1 MLTLLL
7 VVFVLLLAS
16 GMPIAFAMSGS
27 ALAALVFRSDF
38 PLDIFIQK
46 TFSAGNSFSLLA
58 IPFFVLAGELM
69 TVSRLTDGLVA
80 LCDSLVGHVKSGMA
94 SVSVLACM
102 IFAGISGS
110 GVADTAAIGS
120 VVIPQL
126 TAKGY
131 PRGLAA
137 SLLATA
143 GALGP
148 IIPPSIL
155 MIIYGSIA
163 ELSVGRL
170 FLAGAVPG
178 ILMGLGFMA
187 VAYVWNRKRGWES
200 GSGRHFSL
208 RKVGSTFQGAVL
220 ALITPIIIIG
230 GIVSGIFTATEAG
243 VVAAAYALGA
253 ALLTRRI
260 GLRDIRTVLIRSS
273 LISTLPLFIIATAAI
288 FGWILAVQHFPEM
301 VQRFLLTVSLGNRY
315 LAAVL
320 ILSFLVFLGFFVEVI
335 SIMIIFTPILAPMAP
350 TLGFDPIHW
359 GLMMVVAINMG
370 GVTPPVASQLYVAGS
385 IAGCGLDE
393 MSRYVFPFVAVM
405 YAVLILCLFVPDVA
419 MLLPRWVFR

>member
-1 MLTLLL
+1 MLTLL
-7 VVFVLLLAS
+7 VAAFAVLLAA

-27 ALAALVFRSDF
+27 ALSALVFRSDF
-38 PLDIFIQK
+38 PLDVFIQK

-80 LCDSLVGHVKSGMA
+80 LCDALIGHIKSGLA
-94 SVSVLACM
+94 SASILACM
-102 IFAGISGS
+102 VFAGISGS

-120 VVIPQL
+120 VVLPQL
-126 TAKGY
+126 IAKGY
-131 PRGLAA
+131 PRGMAA

-163 ELSVGRL
+163 ELSVGQL

-178 ILMGLGFMA
+178 VLMGLGFMA
-187 VAYVWNRKRGWES
+187 VAYVWNTRRGWEI
-200 GSGRHFSL
+200 GSPEPFST
-208 RKVGSTFQGAVL
+208 RRVVQSFRGAVL
-220 ALITPIIIIG
+220 ALISPVIIIG

-243 VVAAAYALGA
+243 VVAAVYGLIA
-253 ALLTRRI
+253 ALITRRI
-260 GLRDIRTVLIRSS
+260 GGREIRAALVRSS
-273 LISTLPLFIIATAAI
+273 LICTLPLFIIATASI

-301 VQRFLLTVSLGNRY
+301 VQQVLMSVSLGNRY
-315 LAAVL
+315 VAAAL
-320 ILSFLVFLGFFVEVI
+320 ILSFLVALGFFVEVI
-335 SIMIIFTPILAPMAP
+335 SIMIIFTPILAPMARI
-350 TLGFDPIHW
+350 LGFDPIHW
-359 GLMMVVAINMG
+359 GLLMVLAINMG

-385 IAGCGLDE
+385 LAGCGLDE
-393 MSRYVFPFVAVM
+393 MSRYVFPFIGVM
-405 YAVLILCLFVPDVA
+405 YGVLLLCLFVPDVA
-419 MLLPRWVFR
+419 MLVPRLVFR

>member
-1 MLTLLL
+1 MLTLLIIA
-7 VVFVLLLAS
+7 FAVLLAL

-27 ALAALVFRSDF
+27 ALAALVFCSDF
-38 PLDIFIQK
+38 PLDVFIQK
-46 TFSAGNSFSLLA
+46 TFSAGSSFSLLA

-69 TVSRLTDGLVA
+69 TVSRLTDGLVD
-80 LCDSLVGHVKSGMA
+80 LCDALVGHVKSGMA

-126 TAKGY
+126 ISKGY
-131 PRGLAA
+131 PRGMAA

-178 ILMGLGFMA
+178 VLMGLGFMA
-187 VAYVWNRKRGWES
+187 VSYMWNSKRGWES
-200 GSGRHFSL
+200 GERQRFSL
-208 RKVGSTFQGAVL
+208 RRVSATFRGALL
-220 ALITPIIIIG
+220 ALFTPIIIVG

-243 VVAAAYALGA
+243 VVAAVYALVA
-253 ALLTRRI
+253 AMATRRI
-260 GLRDIRTVLIRSS
+260 GFRDIRAVLIRSS
-273 LISTLPLFIIATAAI
+273 LICTLPLFIIATAAI
-288 FGWILAVQHFPEM
+288 FGWILAVQHFPAM
-301 VQRFLLTVSLGNRY
+301 VQGFLLSVSLGNQY

-320 ILSFLVFLGFFVEVI
+320 ILTFLVALGFFVEVI
-335 SIMIIFTPILAPMAP
+335 SIMIIFTPILAPLAQA
-350 TLGFDPIHW
+350 LGFDPVHW
-359 GLMMVVAINMG
+359 GLLMVMAINMG

-393 MSRYVFPFVAVM
+393 MSRYVMPFVGVM
-405 YAVLILCLFVPDVA
+405 YAVLLLCLFAPDVA
-419 MLLPRWVFR
+419 MLLPRLVFG

>member
-1 MLTLLL
+1 MLTLLI
-7 VVFVLLLAS
+7 VTFAVLLAS

-38 PLDIFIQK
+38 PLDVFIQK
-46 TFSAGNSFSLLA
+46 TFSAGSSFSLLA

-69 TVSRLTDGLVA
+69 TVSRLTDGLVE
-80 LCDSLVGHVKSGMA
+80 LCDALVGHVKSGMA

-120 VVIPQL
+120 VVVPQL
-126 TAKGY
+126 ISKGY
-131 PRGLAA
+131 PRGMAA

-163 ELSVGRL
+163 ELSIGRL
-170 FLAGAVPG
+170 FLAGALPG
-178 ILMGLGFMA
+178 VIMGLGFMA
-187 VAYVWNRKRGWES
+187 VAYVWNTRRGWES
-200 GSGRHFSL
+200 GSGKRFSL
-208 RKVGSTFQGAVL
+208 QRVRTTFRGALL
-220 ALITPIIIIG
+220 ALVTPIIIVG
-230 GIVSGIFTATEAG
+230 GIVSGAFTATEAG
-243 VVAAAYALGA
+243 VVAAAYALVA
-253 ALLTRRI
+253 ALATRRLGI
-260 GLRDIRTVLIRSS
+260 GNIRAVLIRSG
-273 LISTLPLFIIATAAI
+273 LIATLPLFIIATAAI

-301 VQRFLLTVSLGNRY
+301 VQSFLLSASLGNRY

-320 ILSFLVFLGFFVEVI
+320 ILSFLVALGFFVEVI
-335 SIMIIFTPILAPMAP
+335 SILIIFTPILAPMAGP
-350 TLGFDPIHW
+350 LGFDPTHW
-359 GLMMVVAINMG
+359 GLMMVLAINMG

-393 MSRYVFPFVAVM
+393 MSRYVFPFVGVM
-405 YAVLILCLFVPDVA
+405 YVVLILCLFVPGVA
-419 MLLPRWVFR
+419 MVLPRLVFG

>member
-1 MLTLLL
+1 MLTLL
-7 VVFVLLLAS
+7 VVTFALLLAL

-38 PLDIFIQK
+38 PLDVFIQK
-46 TFSAGNSFSLLA
+46 TFSAGSSFSLLA

-69 TVSRLTDGLVA
+69 TVSRLTDGLVE
-80 LCDSLVGHVKSGMA
+80 LCDALVGHVKSGMA

-126 TAKGY
+126 VSKGY
-131 PRGLAA
+131 PRGMAA

-170 FLAGAVPG
+170 FLAGAAPG
-178 ILMGLGFMA
+178 VLMGLGFMA
-187 VAYVWNRKRGWES
+187 VAYVWNSKRGWES
-200 GSGRHFSL
+200 GSRQNFSL
-208 RKVGSTFQGAVL
+208 RRVGTTFGGAVL

-243 VVAAAYALGA
+243 VVAAVYALLA
-253 ALLTRRI
+253 AIATRRI
-260 GLRDIRTVLIRSS
+260 GIRDIRAVLIRSS
-273 LISTLPLFIIATAAI
+273 LICTLPLFIISTAAI

-301 VQRFLLTVSLGNRY
+301 VQSFLLSVSLGNRY

-320 ILSFLVFLGFFVEVI
+320 ILSFLVVLGFFVEVI
-335 SIMIIFTPILAPMAP
+335 SIMIIFTPILAPLAQ

-359 GLMMVVAINMG
+359 GLLMVVAINMG

-393 MSRYVFPFVAVM
+393 MSRYVFPLVAVM
-405 YAVLILCLFVPDVA
+405 YAVLILCLFVPNVA
-419 MLLPRWVFR
+419 MILPRLVFG

>member
-1 MLTLLL
+1 MLTLL
-7 VVFVLLLAS
+7 VVTFAVLLAL

-27 ALAALVFRSDF
+27 ALTALVFRSDF
-38 PLDIFIQK
+38 PLDVFIQK
-46 TFSAGNSFSLLA
+46 TFNAGSSFSLLA

-69 TVSRLTDGLVA
+69 TVGRLTDGLVE
-80 LCDSLVGHVKSGMA
+80 LCDALIGHIKSGMA
-94 SVSVLACM
+94 TVSVLACM

-110 GVADTAAIGS
+110 GVADTAAIGT
-120 VVIPQL
+120 VMVPQL

-131 PRGLAA
+131 PKGMAA

-178 ILMGLGFMA
+178 VLMGLGFMA
-187 VAYVWNRKRGWES
+187 VAYVWNTKRGWET
-200 GSGRHFSL
+200 GSGRPFSL
-208 RKVGSTFQGAVL
+208 ARVGRTFRGAVL

-230 GIVSGIFTATEAG
+230 GIVSGAFTPTEAG
-243 VVAAAYALGA
+243 VVAAVYGLIA
-253 ALLTRRI
+253 AFLNRRMPLAD
-260 GLRDIRTVLIRSS
+260 LRGVLVRSG
-273 LISTLPLFIIATAAI
+273 LISTLSLFIVSTASI
-288 FGWILAVQHFPEM
+288 FGWILAVQHFPQM
-301 VQRFLLTVSLGNRY
+301 VQNLLLSVSLGSRY
-315 LAAVL
+315 LAAVF
-320 ILSFLVFLGFFVEVI
+320 ILTFLVALGFFVEVI
-335 SIMIIFTPILAPMAP
+335 SIMIIFTPIFAPLGPA
-350 TLGFDPIHW
+350 LGFDPIHW
-359 GLMMVVAINMG
+359 GLMQVVAINMG

-393 MSRYVFPFVAVM
+393 MSRYVFPFVGVM

-419 MLLPRWVFR
+419 MLLPRLVFK

>member
-1 MLTLLL
+1 MLTLL
-7 VVFVLLLAS
+7 VGIFVLLLAA

-27 ALAALVFRSDF
+27 ALSALVFRSDF
-38 PLDIFIQK
+38 PLDVFIQK

-69 TVSRLTDGLVA
+69 TVSRLTDGLVS
-80 LCDSLVGHVKSGMA
+80 LCDALVGHVKSGLA
-94 SVSVLACM
+94 SASILACM

-110 GVADTAAIGS
+110 GVADTAAIGG

-126 TAKGY
+126 IAKGY
-131 PRGLAA
+131 PRGMAA

-178 ILMGLGFMA
+178 VLMGLGFMA
-187 VAYVWNRKRGWES
+187 VAYAWNTKRGWEA
-200 GSGRHFSL
+200 GAATPFSL
-208 RKVGSTFQGAVL
+208 RRVAQGFRGAIL
-220 ALITPIIIIG
+220 ALISPVIIIG

-243 VVAAAYALGA
+243 VVAAVYGLVA
-253 ALLTRRI
+253 ALATRRI
-260 GLRDIRTVLIRSS
+260 GRREIGVALVRSS
-273 LISTLPLFIIATAAI
+273 LICTLPLFIIATASI
-288 FGWILAVQHFPEM
+288 FGWILAVQHFPEL
-301 VQRFLLTVSLGNRY
+301 VQTFLLSVSQGNRY
-315 LAAVL
+315 LAALL
-320 ILSFLVFLGFFVEVI
+320 ILSFLVALGFFVEVI
-335 SIMIIFTPILAPMAP
+335 SIMIIFTPILSPMAHV
-350 TLGFDPIHW
+350 LGFDPIHW
-359 GLMMVVAINMG
+359 GLLMVMAINMG
-370 GVTPPVASQLYVAGS
+370 GVTPPVASQLYIAGS

-393 MSRYVFPFVAVM
+393 MSRYVFPFVGVM
-405 YAVLILCLFVPDVA
+405 YAVLLLCLFVPDVA
-419 MLLPRWVFR
+419 MVVPRFVFR

>member
-1 MLTLLL
+1 MLGLLI
-7 VVFVLLLAS
+7 VTFAVLLAL

-38 PLDIFIQK
+38 PLDVFIQK

-69 TVSRLTDGLVA
+69 TVSRLTDGLVE
-80 LCDSLVGHVKSGMA
+80 LCDALVGHVKSGMA

-126 TAKGY
+126 ISKGY
-131 PRGLAA
+131 PRGMAA

-178 ILMGLGFMA
+178 VLMGLGFMA
-187 VAYVWNRKRGWES
+187 VAYVWNTKRGWES
-200 GSGRHFSL
+200 GSRQGFSL
-208 RKVGSTFQGAVL
+208 RRVGRTFRGAVL

-243 VVAAAYALGA
+243 VVAAVYALVA
-253 ALLTRRI
+253 ATLTGRI
-260 GLRDIRTVLIRSS
+260 GIRDIRRVLIRSS
-273 LISTLPLFIIATAAI
+273 LICTLPLFIISTAAI

-301 VQRFLLTVSLGNRY
+301 IQGFLLSVSLGNRY
-315 LAAVL
+315 LAAAL
-320 ILSFLVFLGFFVEVI
+320 ILTFLVALGFFVEVI
-335 SIMIIFTPILAPMAP
+335 SIMIIFTPILAPMAQA
-350 TLGFDPIHW
+350 LGFDPIHW
-359 GLMMVVAINMG
+359 GLLMVVAINMG

-393 MSRYVFPFVAVM
+393 MSRYVFPFAGVM
-405 YAVLILCLFVPDVA
+405 YSVLIVCLFVPEIA
-419 MLLPRWVFR
+419 MFLPRLVFG

>member
-1 MLTLLL
+1 MLGLLIIT
-7 VVFVLLLAS
+7 FAILLAL

-27 ALAALVFRSDF
+27 ALAALAFRSDF
-38 PLDIFIQK
+38 PLDVFIQK

-58 IPFFVLAGELM
+58 IPYFVLAGELM
-69 TVSRLTDGLVA
+69 TVSRLTDGLVE
-80 LCDSLVGHVKSGMA
+80 LCDALVGHVKSGMA

-126 TAKGY
+126 ISKGY
-131 PRGLAA
+131 PRGMAA

-178 ILMGLGFMA
+178 VLMGLGFMA
-187 VAYVWNRKRGWES
+187 VAYVWNTKRGWES
-200 GSGRHFSL
+200 GSGQSFNL
-208 RKVGSTFQGAVL
+208 RRVGRTFRGAVL

-243 VVAAAYALGA
+243 VVAAGYALVA
-253 ALLTRRI
+253 ALVTGRI
-260 GLRDIRTVLIRSS
+260 GFRDIRAVLIRSS
-273 LISTLPLFIIATAAI
+273 LMCTLPLFIISTAAI

-301 VQRFLLTVSLGNRY
+301 VQSFLLSVSLGNRY
-315 LAAVL
+315 LAAAL
-320 ILSFLVFLGFFVEVI
+320 ILTFLVALGFFVEVI
-335 SIMIIFTPILAPMAP
+335 SIMIIFTPILAPMAGP
-350 TLGFDPIHW
+350 LGFDPIHW
-359 GLMMVVAINMG
+359 GLMMVLAINMG

-385 IAGCGLDE
+385 IAECGLDE
-393 MSRYVFPFVAVM
+393 MSRYVFPFVGVM
-405 YAVLILCLFVPDVA
+405 YLVLILCLFVPEVA
-419 MLLPRWVFR
+419 MFVPRLVFG

>member
-1 MLTLLL
+1 MLTLL
-7 VVFVLLLAS
+7 VIAFVVLLAT
-16 GMPIAFAMSGS
+16 GIPIAFAMSGS
-27 ALAALVFRSDF
+27 ALSALVFRSNF
-38 PLDIFIQK
+38 PLDVFIQK

-69 TVSRLTDGLVA
+69 TISRLTDGLVT
-80 LCDSLVGHVKSGMA
+80 LCDALIGHIKSGLA
-94 SVSVLACM
+94 SASILACM

-120 VVIPQL
+120 VVLPQL
-126 TAKGY
+126 IAKGY
-131 PRGLAA
+131 PRGMAA

-178 ILMGLGFMA
+178 ALMGLGFMA
-187 VAYVWNRKRGWES
+187 VAYVWNTKRGWEA
-200 GSGRHFSL
+200 GSATPFSL
-208 RKVGSTFQGAVL
+208 QRVGQSFRGAVL
-220 ALITPIIIIG
+220 ALISPLIIIG

-243 VVAAAYALGA
+243 VVAAVYGLFA
-253 ALLTRRI
+253 ALATRRI
-260 GLRDIRTVLIRSS
+260 GLREIRAALVRSS
-273 LISTLPLFIIATAAI
+273 LICTLPLFIIATASI

-301 VQRFLLTVSLGNRY
+301 IQQLLMSVSLGNRY
-315 LAAVL
+315 IAAAL
-320 ILSFLVFLGFFVEVI
+320 ILSFLVALGFFVEVI
-335 SIMIIFTPILAPMAP
+335 SIMIIFTPILAPMAH

-359 GLMMVVAINMG
+359 GLLIVVAINMG

-385 IAGCGLDE
+385 LAGCGLDE
-393 MSRYVFPFVAVM
+393 MSRYVFPFVGVM

-419 MLLPRWVFR
+419 MLVPRLVFR